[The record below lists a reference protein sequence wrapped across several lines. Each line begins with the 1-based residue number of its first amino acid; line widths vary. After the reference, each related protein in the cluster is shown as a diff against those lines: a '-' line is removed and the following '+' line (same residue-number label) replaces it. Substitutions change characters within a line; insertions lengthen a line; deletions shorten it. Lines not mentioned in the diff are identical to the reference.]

1 MLMKRFQRWLA
12 LGTGAMILAI
22 WAMHPRAAIQELS
35 RHSRAPRSAP
45 ELPAPPVACA
55 GRPLQVGPDAKVP
68 ESSPS
73 LDPDREARTRN
84 RKAPLEGALG
94 ARDSWEFLRGIPPG
108 VGEMGREA
116 ALRKTAE
123 HLSIDPASRP
133 AFFDAARQSVL
144 DMEQARALRS
154 REVSALGVVSP
165 SVGNELRS
173 STERYAAAREGA
185 LGRVEPY
192 LGQSP
197 ASQNFRLEFDAWAAL
212 VVSKGVRPN
221 Q

>member
-1 MLMKRFQRWLA
+1 
-12 LGTGAMILAI
+12 
-22 WAMHPRAAIQELS
+22 
-35 RHSRAPRSAP
+35 
-45 ELPAPPVACA
+45 
-55 GRPLQVGPDAKVP
+55 
-68 ESSPS
+68 
-73 LDPDREARTRN
+73 
-84 RKAPLEGALG
+84 
-94 ARDSWEFLRGIPPG
+94 
-108 VGEMGREA
+108 MGREA